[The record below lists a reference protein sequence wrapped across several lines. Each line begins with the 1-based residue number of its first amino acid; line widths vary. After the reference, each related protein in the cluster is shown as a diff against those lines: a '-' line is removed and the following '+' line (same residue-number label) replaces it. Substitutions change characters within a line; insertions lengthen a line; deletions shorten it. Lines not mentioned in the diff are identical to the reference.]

1 MKIIQAILI
10 CSLALILFSCDND
23 DNTEKLSFNVE
34 SLKQTRWAGTFED
47 FFMEGSKPTSR
58 SFEAGIIFVSK
69 DSGDCSLDTAV
80 EPFKYT
86 VNGKVLSIQSN
97 SLFKGN
103 WLLVNQS
110 QDRMVLEKG
119 TGGEGAY
126 KAILTLTR
134 TH

>member
-1 MKIIQAILI
+1 MKIIQAIILF
-10 CSLALILFSCDND
+10 SLSLILFSCDNE
-23 DNTEKLSFNVE
+23 NTEAFDLSIE
-34 SLKQTRWAGTFED
+34 SLKQTRWTGTFED
-47 FFMEGSKPTSR
+47 SFMEGSESVTR
-58 SFEAGIIFVSK
+58 TFEAGIFFVSD

-86 VNGKVLSIQSN
+86 INEKVLTIQSN

-110 QDRMVLEKG
+110 KDRMVLEKG

-126 KAILTLTR
+126 KAILTLTK

>member
-1 MKIIQAILI
+1 
-10 CSLALILFSCDND
+10 
-23 DNTEKLSFNVE
+23 
-34 SLKQTRWAGTFED
+34 
-47 FFMEGSKPTSR
+47 MEGSESVTR
-58 SFEAGIIFVSK
+58 TFEAGIIFVSD

-86 VNGKVLSIQSN
+86 INEKVLTIQSN

-110 QDRMVLEKG
+110 KDRMVLEKG

-126 KAILTLTR
+126 KAILTLTK

>member
-1 MKIIQAILI
+1 MKSIQVILI
-10 CSLALILFSCDND
+10 FSLSLILFSCDND
-23 DNTEKLSFNVE
+23 DNIRNFNFSAE
-34 SLKQTRWAGTFED
+34 SLKQTQWTGTFQD
-47 FFMEGSKPTSR
+47 TFMEGSKPATR
-58 SFEAGIIFVSK
+58 TFDAGIIFVSE

-86 VNGKVLSIQSN
+86 VNEKVLSIQSN
-97 SLFKGN
+97 SLFKGS

-110 QDRMVLEKG
+110 KDRMVLEKG

>member
-1 MKIIQAILI
+1 MKIIQVIILF
-10 CSLALILFSCDND
+10 SLSLILFSCDNE
-23 DNTEKLSFNVE
+23 NTEALNFSIE

-47 FFMEGSKPTSR
+47 SFMEGSETVTR
-58 SFEAGIIFVSK
+58 TFEAGIIFVSE
-69 DSGDCSLDTAV
+69 DSGDCSLDDAV

-86 VNGKVLSIQSN
+86 VNEKVLTIQSN
-97 SLFKGN
+97 SLFKGS

-110 QDRMVLEKG
+110 KDKMVLEKG

-134 TH
+134 NH

>member
-1 MKIIQAILI
+1 MKIIQVILI
-10 CSLALILFSCDND
+10 CSLSLILFSCDND

-47 FFMEGSKPTSR
+47 FFMEGSKPASR
-58 SFEAGIIFVSK
+58 SFEAGVIFVSE